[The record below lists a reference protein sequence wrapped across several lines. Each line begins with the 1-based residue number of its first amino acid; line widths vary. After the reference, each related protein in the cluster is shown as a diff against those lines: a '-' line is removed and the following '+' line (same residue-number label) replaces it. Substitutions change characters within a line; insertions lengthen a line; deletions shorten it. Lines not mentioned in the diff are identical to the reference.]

1 MILGE
6 KIERKMYVNQQNYVS
21 DIQLLVKHSFLL
33 SFLHELLMNYK
44 YIYIYIYIYY
54 NYNYTNMLYI

>member
-33 SFLHELLMNYK
+33 SFLHELVMISLRLLTCQVLRSY
-44 YIYIYIYIYY
+44 
-54 NYNYTNMLYI
+54 LA